1 MCKRRT
7 ERYLL
12 HEMWIRD
19 HEFLNSQR
27 RERLTARSVSRLSCD
42 SWIKVLKIVF
52 TIIFFLKIYYNC
64 HDGIV
69 VYHTSLTKIL
79 QS

>member
-7 ERYLL
+7 EWYLL

-27 RERLTARSVSRLSCD
+27 RERLTACSVSRLSCD

-52 TIIFFLKIYYNC
+52 TIIFLKKFIKTVMMVLSFTIR
-64 HDGIV
+64 H
-69 VYHTSLTKIL
+69 
-79 QS
+79 